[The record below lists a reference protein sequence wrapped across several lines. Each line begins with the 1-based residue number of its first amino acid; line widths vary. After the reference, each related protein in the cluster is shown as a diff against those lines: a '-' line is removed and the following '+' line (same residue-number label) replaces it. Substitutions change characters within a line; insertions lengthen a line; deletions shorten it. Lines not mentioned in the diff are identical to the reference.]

1 MAQGDVTLVQDF
13 LDDLGGKL
21 HDLDAD
27 TIKLGLIT
35 TLTTPTT
42 GTANPTWGAAGTNWS
57 TNQVTPGGNYAT
69 GGPDISATWSQT
81 SGLGTFDATD
91 VSILQNASNP
101 TNARWGIIYND
112 TATNKDVIGFI
123 DLGAD
128 TDLSAGD
135 FTITWNGSGIFT
147 IGTIS

>member
-13 LDDLGGKL
+13 LDDVGSGL
-21 HDLDAD
+21 HDLDAN

-35 TLTTPTT
+35 SSTTPTT

-57 TNQVTPGGNYAT
+57 TNQVTPGGNYAS
-69 GGPDISATWSQT
+69 GGPDISATWGQT
-81 SGLGTFDATD
+81 SGVGTFDATD
-91 VSILQNASNP
+91 VSILQHASNP

-123 DLGAD
+123 DLGGD

>member
-13 LDDLGGKL
+13 LDDLGSKL

-27 TIKLGLIT
+27 VIKLGLIT
-35 TLTTPTT
+35 TTTTPTT

-57 TNQVTPGGNYAT
+57 TNQVTPGGNYTT

-112 TATNKDVIGFI
+112 TATNNDVIGFI
-123 DLGAD
+123 DLGGD

-135 FTITWNGSGIFT
+135 FTITWNASGIFT